1 MDEDELM
8 VQWFEL
14 VNAKNDLVRK
24 EADLMY
30 QQRQQ
35 ELEVLHEEL
44 EYDLRCLM
52 DKPGMNSCC
61 FRCKWFY
68 FVSRMTFG
76 QYVFI
81 YFKFQIGRRR
91 LQKKSE
97 KHHYCRNCW
106 IRSPNVISLL
116 IVWRKTGSGK
126 KLTRKS
132 SCVNARGIPTAAY
145 QVLLGGVPPI
155 RVPPPQPGPM
165 GGTRGGVPSI
175 GVPPG

>member
-52 DKPGMNSCC
+52 NKPGEMNYSKI
-61 FRCKWFY
+61 FFFTWLY
-68 FVSRMTFG
+68 SRALNN
-76 QYVFI
+76 VCN
-81 YFKFQIGRRR
+81 
-91 LQKKSE
+91 KKDIE
-97 KHHYCRNCW
+97 QTCA
-106 IRSPNVISLL
+106 V
-116 IVWRKTGSGK
+116 T
-126 KLTRKS
+126 
-132 SCVNARGIPTAAY
+132 
-145 QVLLGGVPPI
+145 Q
-155 RVPPPQPGPM
+155 
-165 GGTRGGVPSI
+165 
-175 GVPPG
+175 

>member
-1 MDEDELM
+1 MDEDKLM

-61 FRCKWFY
+61 FRYKWFLL
-68 FVSRMTFG
+68 VVTSRMTYG
-76 QYVFI
+76 QFVFL
-81 YFKFQIGRRR
+81 YPSFKFQIGRRR

-97 KHHYCRNCW
+97 KHPCCRNCW
-106 IRSPNVISLL
+106 TRSPSVISLL

-126 KLTRKS
+126 KFHCLWVSTCLFTR
-132 SCVNARGIPTAAY
+132 NWPLFL
-145 QVLLGGVPPI
+145 QNDW
-155 RVPPPQPGPM
+155 
-165 GGTRGGVPSI
+165 
-175 GVPPG
+175 